1 LRGDGGGLRL
11 MLGLLATLAWW
22 GGADIEEGKLAR
34 WWWI

>member
-1 LRGDGGGLRL
+1 L